1 MGKSKTPNS
10 NSEHKAVRPGLTP
23 DADENLCISLAT
35 DLAKKQLIEGTASSQ
50 VITHYL
56 KLGTSR
62 ARLEK
67 EKLQLEN
74 ENLKA
79 KTEALKSQQHSEEL
93 MEKAMNAFRTYS
105 GNGDQDDY

>member
-1 MGKSKTPNS
+1 MGKVKTPGS
-10 NSEHKAVRPGLTP
+10 TSEPKAMRPGLTP
-23 DADENLCISLAT
+23 EADENLCISLAT

-56 KLGTSR
+56 KLGTSL

-79 KTEALKSQQHSEEL
+79 KTEALRSQQHSEEL
-93 MEKAMNAFRTYS
+93 MEKAINAFRTYS